1 MIDPP
6 LVRFPTTTVYRI
18 IPSRFPP
25 VDLYREVAPAE
36 DWQFLQGVAMR
47 TNDRLAESNFST
59 GLIRP
64 EDYVDKSNSSYI
76 LGPLS
81 RPNPQGSRFADD
93 SFGVLY
99 AGLDSDTAQAEV
111 IAQREAFMRATS
123 QRPQRID
130 VRVVLLDLEGDV
142 HDLRNEDPKLLHDI
156 EWTRSLGIK
165 LRNLG
170 SYGLIFESKARP
182 NGQCVAVFRPP
193 ILSNCRQERH
203 FGYVWNGNSISEII
217 EYSSQTARRFR
228 ELEPFR
234 LPGSSIPIPQS

>member
-1 MIDPP
+1 MTMPP
-6 LVRFPTTTVYRI
+6 LVHFPLVTVYRI

-25 VDLYREVAPAE
+25 VNLYQEVAPAE
-36 DWQFLQGVAMR
+36 DWNLLQRVAMR
-47 TNDRLAESNFST
+47 TNNRLFETDFPT

-64 EDYVDKSNSSYI
+64 EDRQEKCSSSYI
-76 LGPLS
+76 VGPLS
-81 RPNPQGSRFADD
+81 RPNPRGNRFADD

-99 AGLDSDTAQAEV
+99 AGLDFDTAQAEV

-142 HDLRNEDPKLLHDI
+142 HDLRNEDPKLLNDI

-217 EYSSQTARRFR
+217 EYSSQTARPFR
-228 ELEPFR
+228 EPEPFR
-234 LPGSSIPIPQS
+234 PPGSSIPIPQS

>member
-6 LVRFPTTTVYRI
+6 LVRFPITTVYRI

-36 DWQFLQGVAMR
+36 DWQFLQQVAMR

-64 EDYVDKSNSSYI
+64 EDRVDKSNSSYI

-81 RPNPQGSRFADD
+81 RPNPRGSRFSDAT
-93 SFGVLY
+93 FGVLY
-99 AGLDSDTAQAEV
+99 AGLDFETTQKEV
-111 IAQREAFMRATS
+111 IAQREIFLRATS

-130 VRVVLLDLEGDV
+130 MRVVLMDLEGEV
-142 HDLRNEDPKLLHDI
+142 HDLRNEDPKLLHNI

-170 SYGLIFESKARP
+170 SYGLIFESKAP
-182 NGQCVAVFRPP
+182 SNGQCVAVFRPP
-193 ILSNCRQERH
+193 IISNCRQERH
-203 FGYVWNGNSISEII
+203 FGYVWNGHSISEII
-217 EYSSQTARRFR
+217 EYSSQTARPFN
-228 ELEPFR
+228 ELESFR
-234 LPGSSIPIPQS
+234 LPGSLIPQS